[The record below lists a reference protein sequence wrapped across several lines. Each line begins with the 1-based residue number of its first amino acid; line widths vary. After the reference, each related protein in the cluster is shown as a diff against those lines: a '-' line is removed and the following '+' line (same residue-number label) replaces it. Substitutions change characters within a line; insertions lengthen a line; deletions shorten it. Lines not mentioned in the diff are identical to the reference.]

1 MRVLNLIENPKR
13 VVEIGERREM
23 EDSAM
28 EEEGV
33 WVCGRCGAQCV
44 SVYLLELRHVRTLVQ
59 QVEKMGVEV
68 GA

>member
-1 MRVLNLIENPKR
+1 
-13 VVEIGERREM
+13 
-23 EDSAM
+23 M
-28 EEEGV
+28 EEECV